1 MLRYTDGIVELV
13 NRSDLSDKRADE
25 KYYFSKTW
33 VQVYKVK
40 KSRNEYS
47 VENINSNLD
56 LIEDYMHNG
65 AKNKVLVYATSVNTQ
80 IIVVYED

>member
-1 MLRYTDGIVELV
+1 M
-13 NRSDLSDKRADE
+13 
-25 KYYFSKTW
+25 
-33 VQVYKVK
+33 K